1 MNRVPRTCHELGVCN
16 SRKGLGCTF
25 HHDTESLP
33 PGGYYFAPGAIEQ
46 GPRRRAVRLAPW
58 QRLVLQAMAA
68 EAWDTAIAAV
78 AAMRERFGPRLTVV
92 ENLPVTDI
100 ILREAD
106 ADLVTTGPRIIT
118 KADGVYLWDSE
129 GNKIDLTGCTLAF
142 RMIEINTGVV
152 AVADRPAVSLQTD
165 SDPTTWGRCTYIWG
179 AGETDTPGIYRA
191 WFTVTSGGLSTTFP
205 PDGDWYVLVHPN
217 T

>member
-1 MNRVPRTCHELGVCN
+1 MPLPT
-16 SRKGLGCTF
+16 T
-25 HHDTESLP
+25 DTQKFTITQGDRLRLP
-33 PGGYYFAPGAIEQ
+33 AGN
-46 GPRRRAVRLAPW
+46 
-58 QRLVLQAMAA
+58 
-68 EAWDTAIAAV
+68 
-78 AAMRERFGPRLTVV
+78 LT
-92 ENLPVTDI
+92 
-100 ILREAD
+100 
-106 ADLVTTGPRIIT
+106 
-118 KADGVYLWDSE
+118 DSE